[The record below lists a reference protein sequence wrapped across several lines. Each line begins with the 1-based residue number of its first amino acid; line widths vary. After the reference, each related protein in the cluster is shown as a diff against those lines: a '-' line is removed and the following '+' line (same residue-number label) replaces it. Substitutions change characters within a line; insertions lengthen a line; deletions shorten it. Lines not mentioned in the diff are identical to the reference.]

1 MGLEMRWRQKQTRK
15 DSSRSLQL
23 PQQSLFRRLLTFI
36 ACFTFGEVQP
46 ALCDVTEGPRFVA
59 APKAMAFSL
68 LLCFCPL
75 PNTLKV
81 QTKEG
86 S

>member
-59 APKAMAFSL
+59 APKAWRSVC
-68 LLCFCPL
+68 CFVFVPF
-75 PNTLKV
+75 
-81 QTKEG
+81 QTR
-86 S
+86 